1 MELRS
6 ICLHDAN
13 IVALLHVSIILYVGN
28 DSIWNGLRSST
39 VAGILLVDREF
50 DT

>member
-1 MELRS
+1 M
-6 ICLHDAN
+6 HDAN
-13 IVALLHVSIILYVGN
+13 IVALLHVSIILYVG
-28 DSIWNGLRSST
+28 DDIAYGMGSST